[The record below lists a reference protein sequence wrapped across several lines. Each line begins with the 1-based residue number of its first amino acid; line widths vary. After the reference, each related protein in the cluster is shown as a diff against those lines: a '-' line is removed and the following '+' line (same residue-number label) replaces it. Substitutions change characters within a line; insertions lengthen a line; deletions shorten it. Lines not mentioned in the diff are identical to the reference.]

1 MNGQRVLRLLL
12 LFLLLPLGG
21 LLAPGTAHADV
32 SCTANMT
39 NLAFGTYDPQAGT
52 TNVTA
57 TLTWSCSN
65 NNGWAG
71 ANVSVCFNIGS
82 GAGGAGQTNPRQ
94 IAGGTGSPLLFQ
106 LYRDSGHSLIWGSV
120 NTPATPNP
128 VQRSFSI
135 PLAFFGNIE
144 SHSGTET
151 LYGTVPGNQT
161 GVTAAMY
168 SSLFSG
174 TNAMITFQY
183 TETFLGTAT
192 PPVSCTSASK
202 GSFPFTVSANVQQ
215 TCTVSAGTLDFGN
228 VAGFL
233 AANRDAQST
242 VSVKCLSGTAYK
254 VGLDNGQHGAR
265 RMAGPGGSIGYEL
278 YRNSGRSQRWGN
290 TPGTDT
296 YDASGNGN
304 TQNLVVYG
312 RVPPQPTPAA
322 GTYTDTVTVTVTY

>member
-1 MNGQRVLRLLL
+1 MNGQRMLRLLL

-21 LLAPGTAHADV
+21 LLAPSAAHATV
-32 SCTANMT
+32 SCTASMT
-39 NLAFGTYDPQAGT
+39 NLAFGTYDPQAGA

-65 NNGWAG
+65 NNVWAG
-71 ANVSVCFNIGS
+71 ANVAVCFSIGS
-82 GAGGAGQTNPRQ
+82 GAGGTGQTNPRQ
-94 IAGGTGSPLLFQ
+94 IAGGPGSPLLFQ

-128 VQRSFSI
+128 VQQNFSI

-151 LYGTVPGNQT
+151 LYGVVPGNQT
-161 GVTAAMY
+161 GVTAATY

-174 TNAMITFQY
+174 ANAMISLQY
-183 TETFLGTAT
+183 TETFLGTGT
-192 PPVSCTSASK
+192 PPASCGNTSN
-202 GSFPFTVSANVQQ
+202 GNFPFTVSANVQQ
-215 TCTVSAGTLDFGN
+215 TCSVSAGTLDFGT

-233 AANRDAQST
+233 VDPKDAQSMI
-242 VSVKCLSGTAYK
+242 SVKCLNGTAYK
-254 VGLDNGQHGAR
+254 VGLDNGQHGVR
-265 RMAGPGGSIGYEL
+265 RMTGPGGSIGYEL
-278 YRNSGRSQRWGN
+278 YRNSGRTQHWGN

-296 YDASGNGN
+296 YGNTGNGN
-304 TQNLVVYG
+304 TQNVTVYG

-322 GTYTDTVTVTVTY
+322 GTYADTVTVTVTY